1 MIKRSV
7 QSIENRITKLQT
19 NPVENAK
26 IIKKWQRILRRVKAA

>member
-7 QSIENRITKLQT
+7 QSIENRIAKLQT

-26 IIKKWQRILRRVKAA
+26 IIKKWQRILRRVKAV